1 MKLEYGVPTDKE
13 GLQLRFGMSKGVFRD
28 EGFDASLRV
37 VFGGPEI
44 AAMYD
49 SGELKIGEMGTP
61 PATTAIA
68 RGARFKI
75 VGSGIRRRAVQYF
88 VAKQDI
94 ADFRDLKGKTVGVLS
109 IGSCSYWFA
118 RTVLEHYEI
127 DPDRDLRI
135 VGLGS
140 RYPTVLQQFDSGE
153 LQAAV
158 ISEPNVTIGEKRSS
172 FHVLKA
178 LTDPEFCAAMQWS
191 VIVAN
196 EEFAAQQPDMVAAVL
211 RAVRRSHRY
220 ATDHAEEFIRFGASY
235 YGIDVSTMKASLER
249 EGPNLHNDCEVDIAG
264 LEMAVALQRR
274 LGAFSKELPVIA
286 ITDLRHLPK
295 IA

>member
-127 DPDRDLRI
+127 DPDREL
-135 VGLGS
+135 
-140 RYPTVLQQFDSGE
+140 YAVL
-153 LQAAV
+153 
-158 ISEPNVTIGEKRSS
+158 
-172 FHVLKA
+172 
-178 LTDPEFCAAMQWS
+178 LTNRVHPD
-191 VIVAN
+191 
-196 EEFAAQQPDMVAAVL
+196 AQQDGIREVRRAFHDAVVAA
-211 RAVRRSHRY
+211 A
-220 ATDHAEEFIRFGASY
+220 DASP
-235 YGIDVSTMKASLER
+235 R
-249 EGPNLHNDCEVDIAG
+249 
-264 LEMAVALQRR
+264 
-274 LGAFSKELPVIA
+274 
-286 ITDLRHLPK
+286 
-295 IA
+295 